1 MKALI
6 VINYASEEDIGKKT
20 SIHLLNEENEWVS
33 DMRRNRMNKT
43 SELLK
48 EFEEL
53 CKYVREVHC
62 DDTVCGYCEYD
73 CGTVGEEPMECPG
86 FETDECFKL
95 KEEFKKRY
103 MGETE

>member
-1 MKALI
+1 M
-6 VINYASEEDIGKKT
+6 SKT
-20 SIHLLNEENEWVS
+20 N
-33 DMRRNRMNKT
+33 
-43 SELLK
+43 ELLK

-53 CKYVREVHC
+53 CKFVREIHG

-73 CGTVGEEPMECPG
+73 GGTVGEEPMECQG

-103 MGETE
+103 MGGTE

>member
-1 MKALI
+1 MYECVLLEGSGSDHEIRKAKGGRTAESVL
-6 VINYASEEDIGKKT
+6 
-20 SIHLLNEENEWVS
+20 
-33 DMRRNRMNKT
+33 RRNRMSKT
-43 SELLK
+43 SDLLK

-53 CKYVREVHC
+53 CKFVREVHC

-95 KEEFKKRY
+95 KEEFKKKY
-103 MGETE
+103 LGETEW